1 MKRQIITI
9 SLVAIFTIATILI
22 VAQNR
27 RDTDVPAEEVN
38 RAIQTFSKLLTPE
51 TVKSF
56 GFNSV
61 EDFRSLRAGQQFRK
75 HIIGLDDIRRF
86 TPQTQI
92 NSIIKPLEAVE
103 VSLVN
108 QSGEI
113 QSGIEFTMKDGKWQA
128 GSFGLSP
135 DLTHLKNAQR
145 YQDALNKAKLYK

>member
-61 EDFRSLRAGQQFRK
+61 EDFRNLRAGQQFRK
-75 HIIGLDDIRRF
+75 HIIGLRR
-86 TPQTQI
+86 TTGGDQDHHEP
-92 NSIIKPLEAVE
+92 NK
-103 VSLVN
+103 
-108 QSGEI
+108 EI
-113 QSGIEFTMKDGKWQA
+113 TVRLFHT
-128 GSFGLSP
+128 
-135 DLTHLKNAQR
+135 
-145 YQDALNKAKLYK
+145 